1 MPFFISG
8 YAIFIL
14 CKIKQIVVFINATA
28 AVLYRYEFEES
39 AKLNRGERIR
49 DDR

>member
-14 CKIKQIVVFINATA
+14 CNIKQIVVFINATA
-28 AVLYRYEFEES
+28 AALYHCEFEES
-39 AKLNRGERIR
+39 AKLNRGEESA
-49 DDR
+49 

>member
-28 AVLYRYEFEES
+28 AALYRCEIVEKES
-39 AKLNRGERIR
+39 GMIDK
-49 DDR
+49 